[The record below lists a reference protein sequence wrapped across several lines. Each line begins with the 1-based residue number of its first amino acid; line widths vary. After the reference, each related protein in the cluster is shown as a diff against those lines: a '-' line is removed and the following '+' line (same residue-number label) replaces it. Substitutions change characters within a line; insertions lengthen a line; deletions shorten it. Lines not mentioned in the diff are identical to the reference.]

1 MIPFVDIDP
10 LQAFSNTLPQ
20 QHGTNLA
27 THLVHNGLFL
37 RSRSR
42 PRNPRSQEW
51 SRTFRICA
59 LFVES
64 GAFRTQFLTSG
75 SKKNPAKPMTVAY
88 AGTPVEITL
97 KKFDDMDGKQKGDA
111 KNAVSV
117 IFDVVTKSGVAE
129 GLDRKWL
136 RLPLARDCV
145 MRYEAKVEGMMGNLE
160 AVRGLVEGLDVGE

>member
-1 MIPFVDIDP
+1 
-10 LQAFSNTLPQ
+10 
-20 QHGTNLA
+20 
-27 THLVHNGLFL
+27 
-37 RSRSR
+37 
-42 PRNPRSQEW
+42 
-51 SRTFRICA
+51 
-59 LFVES
+59 
-64 GAFRTQFLTSG
+64 
-75 SKKNPAKPMTVAY
+75 MTVAY